1 MKYSVVLGAALAV
14 LGGFGAA
21 PAGAQG
27 APEFG
32 MGYVREPEEEYQ
44 RSTVTPR
51 HRAFLP
57 AQVDLSGRFPRPGSQ
72 GKQGSCVGW
81 ATGYALRSYHEGR
94 RQEWKFERPD
104 ELISPASIYNRLRGF
119 DGKCSEGTSLT
130 RALELLKEEGAH
142 TLRQAP
148 YTPDDCSRRFA
159 DALGPGSFRINGFR
173 RIDHTKPDDIKGQLA
188 AGNPVVFGMD
198 VSQSFEKLRGPVVY
212 DDTES
217 PRTGGHAMV
226 LVGYDEARQAF
237 KLINSWGTQ
246 WGDKGFGWV
255 SYRALSQLS
264 NRLFVMDVPAP
275 PPVAPVVLVPPKP
288 PEAPVVVAPPQPP
301 VPPVA
306 PVVVA
311 PPMPA
316 PAPGPASRP
325 RELIANYAS
334 LRAGQLSC
342 ASVQSSVSADNTV
355 RLEGFAGSGA
365 EVEALKAELGAIPG
379 VKGVEASVSIRP
391 WPQCE
396 VYMNF
401 AGVIGAPDAVKA
413 HVRGGESGVLRG
425 GDALAVEIVTPSY
438 PSYVYVS
445 YLQAN
450 GEVAHLTWPVSRG
463 QVVAPGTRLLLGASA
478 PGAEAQFRIGP
489 PFGQEVIVVVA
500 SAKPL
505 FGSMLPET
513 PTERDYLTT
522 FRRSFA
528 TAGAGGMVSAAVIP
542 LRTVA
547 K

>member
-1 MKYSVVLGAALAV
+1 MKISAVMGLAVSAAL
-14 LGGFGAA
+14 GG
-21 PAGAQG
+21 PALAQP

-57 AQVDLSGRFPRPGSQ
+57 AQVDLSPRFPRPGSQ

-94 RQEWKFERPD
+94 RQDWKFERPD
-104 ELISPASIYNRLRGF
+104 ELISPASIFNRLRGY

-159 DALGPGSFRINGFR
+159 DALGPGSFRINGWR

-198 VSQSFEKLRGPVVY
+198 VSQSFEKMRGAAIY

-217 PRTGGHAMV
+217 PRIGGHAMV
-226 LVGYDEARQAF
+226 LVGYDESRQAF

-264 NRLFVMDVPAP
+264 NRLFVMDVPVP
-275 PPVAPVVLVPPKP
+275 PPVPSVVVAPPKP
-288 PEAPVVVAPPQPP
+288 PEVPVVVAPLQPP
-301 VPPVA
+301 APQVPPA
-306 PVVVA
+306 PVVVV
-311 PPMPA
+311 PPPA
-316 PAPGPASRP
+316 SGPVSRP

-355 RLEGFAGSGA
+355 RLEGFAGSAA
-365 EVEALKAELGAIPG
+365 EVEALKAELAAIPG

-396 VYMNF
+396 VFMNF
-401 AGVIGAPDAVKA
+401 AGVIGAADTVKA

-463 QVVAPGTRLLLGASA
+463 QVIAPGTRLLLGGSA

-500 SAKPL
+500 SARPL
-505 FGSMLPET
+505 FGSTLPET

-528 TAGAGGMVSAAVIP
+528 MAGAGGTVSAAVIP
-542 LRTVA
+542 LRTEA
-547 K
+547 RR